1 MAFWADVGTAREP
14 KRVYRWL
21 MYLGGIESWMVK
33 KVAKP
38 SFEITTAEHKYLNH
52 TFYYP
57 GRVQYETVDITLVD
71 PVQPDAAGTMMQI
84 LRHSGYSPPAPTH
97 VNTISKNNAVNA
109 LGSVRIVQLGPG
121 KVADPTALDIVEE
134 FTFINAWVSKVNFGE
149 LDYESDNLVDVTLTL
164 RYDYATLDTAATE
177 RGLATTPFGP
187 S

>member
-1 MAFWADVGTAREP
+1 MAFWADVGTADEP

-21 MYLGGIESWMVK
+21 MYMGNVPSWMVK

-38 SFEITTAEHKYLNH
+38 SFEVTTAEHKYLNH

-71 PVQPDAAGTMMQI
+71 PVNPDAAGTMMQI
-84 LRHSGYSPPAPTH
+84 LRHSGYSPPAEDH
-97 VNTISKNNAVNA
+97 VNTISKKNATNA
-109 LGSVRIVQLGPG
+109 LGEVRVVQLGAG
-121 KVADPTALDIVEE
+121 DVGNPTDLTIVEE

-149 LDYESDNLVDVTLTL
+149 LDYESDNLIDVTLTL
-164 RYDYATLDTAATE
+164 RYDYVELDLGATE
-177 RGLATTPFGP
+177 RAVEGIG